1 MCCAGHGNGSRLT
14 HLCVVLV
21 MVMGLTLLTCVL
33 CLSWGWVSPACCA
46 GHDVLVM
53 EMGLALLTCVL
64 CWSLGWASPYS
75 PVCCAGHGNGPC
87 LAHLCG
93 VLVMGMGLSVFL
105 TCVLCWSWGWVSP
118 CSPVCCAGHDVGPG
132 HGDGSSFCLH
142 AAGPPAA
149 FSAADFCRLQFSFS
163 FLCIRDWEEEFLLV
177 CLLLFFKGMGANSM
191 TKNVKAHQKKCC
203 HE

>member
-75 PVCCAGHGNGPC
+75 PVCCAGHGDGS
-87 LAHLCG
+87 LLTHLCV
-93 VLVMGMGLSVFL
+93 VLVMRMGLALL
-105 TCVLCWSWGWVSP
+105 TFVVCWSWGWVFP
-118 CSPVCCAGHDVGPG
+118 CFSPVCCAGH
-132 HGDGSSFCLH
+132 GDGS
-142 AAGPPAA
+142 
-149 FSAADFCRLQFSFS
+149 RLAH
-163 FLCIRDWEEEFLLV
+163 LCVVLVMMLGLVTGTGLRFVSMPLDHRLLLV
-177 CLLLFFKGMGANSM
+177 PLIFVGYSSLFLFSVSGTGRRNFCWF
-191 TKNVKAHQKKCC
+191 VCC
-203 HE
+203 CFLRGWGLIQ